1 MIDKAAWDLYK
12 FFTMTESMDP
22 NKTIHD
28 HSRNLNACVNKV
40 ERLSN
45 CIEISNLIN
54 SELSLGKLLTSVMET
69 TKKAFQADSVSLLL
83 RDEESKDLIFQIAL
97 GDKGDEIKEI
107 FRLKKGEGI
116 AGLVAEKGIPLNIK
130 DVYDHPKFSPD
141 YDQKTQYRTRAMLC
155 VPLKARG
162 KTLGVLQVM
171 NKLISPFYF
180 TNEELDML
188 ITISSSAAVAID
200 TARMHRMILQQETL
214 KRDLSL
220 AKEVQLSFL
229 PMALPQIQ
237 GYEFAALNRPALE
250 VGGDFFNF
258 FQLHESRLG
267 IVLGDVSGKG
277 ISASLFMAK
286 LSSDLQYHALLN
298 TSPSALLETV
308 NDLLCQRAKHGMFVT
323 LVYMVLDLETGDLT
337 YTNAGHLFPACS
349 DKAGGFLIGNDSSKG
364 PPLGILP
371 GIPYAE
377 ERFTLAPGQGLTLY
391 TDGITEAKNSQG
403 DLFGMDR
410 LMTELNKPLEGPE
423 VLVNTISDTVDK
435 FSVNQG
441 RSDDITL
448 LSIMR
453 K

>member
-1 MIDKAAWDLYK
+1 
-12 FFTMTESMDP
+12 MDP
-22 NKTIHD
+22 DKTIHD
-28 HSRNLNACVNKV
+28 HSTDLNTCVNKV
-40 ERLSN
+40 ARLNN
-45 CIEISNLIN
+45 CIEIANLIN

-83 RDEESKDLIFQIAL
+83 RDEESGDLIFQIAL
-97 GDKGDEIKEI
+97 GDVGDEIKEI
-107 FRLKKGEGI
+107 FRLQKGEGI
-116 AGLVAEKGIPLNIK
+116 AGLVSEQGTPLNIK

-141 YDQKTQYRTRAMLC
+141 YDLKTQYRTRAMLC

-171 NKLISPFYF
+171 NKLTSPFYF
-180 TNEELDML
+180 THEELDML

-214 KRDLSL
+214 KRDLIL

-229 PMALPQIQ
+229 PMALPQIP
-237 GYEFAALNRPALE
+237 GYEFAALNCPALE

-258 FQLHESRLG
+258 FQLHENKLG

-298 TSPSALLETV
+298 NSPSALLETV
-308 NDLLCQRAKHGMFVT
+308 NELLCQRAKHGMFVT
-323 LVYMVLDLETGDLT
+323 LVYMVLDLETGDLAFA
-337 YTNAGHLFPACS
+337 NAGHLFPICS
-349 DKAGGFLIGNDSSKG
+349 GRDGSFLIGDDSSKG

-391 TDGITEAKNSQG
+391 TDGITEAKNSRG
-403 DLFGMDR
+403 DLFGMER
-410 LMTELNKPLEGPE
+410 LITELNKPLETPE
-423 VLVNTISDTVDK
+423 TLVNTISDAVDK

-448 LSIMR
+448 LSLVR
-453 K
+453 KEKK